1 MYGAPGRRVLADTL
15 LAAATVAV
23 VDAAI
28 GVADGFAH
36 IANISNLLVIAV
48 AVLAA
53 SRGMYSAVLASG
65 LAFLTFD
72 WFFVPPLHVLV
83 VDGPGEYLALA
94 TLFVTSIV
102 IGRLV
107 TQVRERGQEALAR
120 QLAIVQ
126 QQQRLAEQE
135 ARTAA
140 VEDSDRLKSA
150 LVSSVTHELK
160 TPLAAIKAAVGSLV
174 ATNGADPLVQR
185 ELAES
190 IDRQTDR
197 LTRLVSDLLE
207 VSRLEAGAVHPKLE
221 CTAISDVIADV
232 LDRMQEEL
240 DGRGVEVSIAEP
252 VAATWLDFTMV
263 SQVLANLLENA
274 AKYAPAGA
282 AICIRAQNMPGEV
295 CVTVSNQG
303 SHLPEADLDRLF
315 EKFYRA
321 AGDVSGSGLGLA
333 IARGLVTALHG
344 RIWAENV
351 GDHGVAFSFTLAAA
365 PEVARAGAA
374 CAPAA
379 P

>member
-1 MYGAPGRRVLADTL
+1 MRVARVWTRVPSGRLAGAAWWWTALYGAPGRRVLADTL

-174 ATNGADPLVQR
+174 A
-185 ELAES
+185 
-190 IDRQTDR
+190 
-197 LTRLVSDLLE
+197 
-207 VSRLEAGAVHPKLE
+207 
-221 CTAISDVIADV
+221 
-232 LDRMQEEL
+232 
-240 DGRGVEVSIAEP
+240 
-252 VAATWLDFTMV
+252 
-263 SQVLANLLENA
+263 
-274 AKYAPAGA
+274 
-282 AICIRAQNMPGEV
+282 
-295 CVTVSNQG
+295 
-303 SHLPEADLDRLF
+303 
-315 EKFYRA
+315 
-321 AGDVSGSGLGLA
+321 
-333 IARGLVTALHG
+333 
-344 RIWAENV
+344 
-351 GDHGVAFSFTLAAA
+351 
-365 PEVARAGAA
+365 
-374 CAPAA
+374 
-379 P
+379 